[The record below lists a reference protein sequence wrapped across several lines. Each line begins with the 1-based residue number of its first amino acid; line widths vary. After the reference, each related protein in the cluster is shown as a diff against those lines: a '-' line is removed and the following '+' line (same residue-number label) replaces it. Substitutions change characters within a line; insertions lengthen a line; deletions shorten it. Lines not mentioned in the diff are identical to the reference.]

1 MSKLLVNIE
10 TQMKSVDEDH
20 DEDDPEEDI
29 EDPNAVNGYIGQD
42 KRFRGKRINIPIS
55 IEKDCWPNQRCLSK
69 IIIDRIRY
77 ALKKLGKTL
86 EDFEEFDFQIYT
98 ANRNILELQTLS
110 RMLEHEGVLP
120 DHILIQVDTEKEK
133 FAKIRVQ
140 KYVHKPDKKVRLEEI
155 KTKAKNPKCLQLL
168 IFDEAH
174 YGATKQTKE
183 GFRQTPYSSI
193 LQHYNSQD
201 YPNVIVL
208 LVTAT
213 PWNLLTVSSKLSDSE
228 VMYENGELKPCCD
241 ALSAIHTNR

>member
-1 MSKLLVNIE
+1 MAKLLANI
-10 TQMKSVDEDH
+10 VDEDID
-20 DEDDPEEDI
+20 DEDPEEDI
-29 EDPNAVNGYIGQD
+29 EDPSALNGYIGQD
-42 KRFRGKRINIPIS
+42 KQFQGTRINIPIS

-120 DHILIQVDTEKEK
+120 GYILTQLDTEKER

-140 KYVHKPDKKVRLEEI
+140 KYIHKEDKDVRLDEI
-155 KTKAKNPKCLQLL
+155 KTKAKKNPKCLQLL

-174 YGATKQTKE
+174 YGATQQTKE
-183 GFRQTPYSSI
+183 GVRQTPYSSI
-193 LQHYNSQD
+193 LQHYNSQV

-228 VMYENGELKPCCD
+228 VMYENGELKPCD
-241 ALSAIHTNR
+241 DSLSAIHTNR